1 MFLKNLKKISKSL
14 LISSLFLIPISLTI
28 PVNVLAEQTTG
39 VIRGTVIDESGSP
52 VSGASI
58 QITHI
63 PSGSKSSTTTGN
75 TGSFYSRGLRLGGP
89 FDVRATKDG
98 ESSLQQGVYTSLGG
112 ENTLS
117 IRLGGADVE

>member
-14 LISSLFLIPISLTI
+14 LISSLFLIPIFLTI
-28 PVNVLAEQTTG
+28 PVNVFAEQTTG

-63 PSGSKSSTTTGN
+63 P
-75 TGSFYSRGLRLGGP
+75 
-89 FDVRATKDG
+89 
-98 ESSLQQGVYTSLGG
+98 
-112 ENTLS
+112 
-117 IRLGGADVE
+117 